1 MRPDIAPGS
10 VFPDFELPDETGE
23 RRRLSEIQ
31 GRDPLCLVLS
41 RGSY

>member
-1 MRPDIAPGS
+1 MRPDIAPGG
-10 VFPDFELPDETGE
+10 VLPDFELPDETGQ

-31 GRDPLCLVLS
+31 GNDPLCLLLA